1 MIFTNIPAGLGFRAI
16 VFFGHV
22 VSKTLCV
29 IVTTCVAV
37 VIIVVVVA
45 VTREDVNEFGVDE
58 SVGDCDIEVDFVIE
72 LDETRGVS
80 GSVM

>member
-1 MIFTNIPAGLGFRAI
+1 MFLEHAVN
-16 VFFGHV
+16 
-22 VSKTLCV
+22 KTLCV

-45 VTREDVNEFGVDE
+45 VTRGDVNEFGMGE
-58 SVGDCDIEVDFVIE
+58 SVGDCDIKVDVVIE
-72 LDETRGVS
+72 LDVTRGVS